1 MSDASP
7 HAPAPDGAA
16 PDAPAPD
23 APVHRPG
30 DPTPVTDPPHGPVRG
45 CLRAIGEF
53 VLELVGE
60 AVLGTL
66 LALLTTASLA
76 AVVAL
81 TVLAFGQNPV
91 LTCAVGTVA
100 VLLIVLGVR
109 QLRRPKERRG
119 RLGRILAA
127 VTAGLGVWLLL
138 CVVYASWGAVLAA
151 ASF

>member
-1 MSDASP
+1 MSDGSP
-7 HAPAPDGAA
+7 DAPG

-23 APVHRPG
+23 RPVHRPG
-30 DPTPVTDPPHGPVRG
+30 DPTPVSDPPHGPVRG

-60 AVLGTL
+60 AVLGL
-66 LALLTTASLA
+66 LLVLLTTASL
-76 AVVAL
+76 VAL
-81 TVLAFGQNPV
+81 LALASLALRRSPVLAYALG
-91 LTCAVGTVA
+91 AGA

-109 QLRRPKERRG
+109 QLRRPRERRG
-119 RLGRILAA
+119 RPGRILAA

-138 CVVYASWGAVLAA
+138 CVAYASWGEVLAA